1 MGVNLSSILIKHET
15 SLKDNSGSIVSVD
28 AYNIIYQFLSSIRGD
43 DGEPLKDSNGN
54 ITSHLSGIFY
64 RTSNL
69 LENNIK
75 PVYVFDG
82 KPFHLKSETLRE
94 RSLIKEKNIM
104 KLEEAIASNDDAKI
118 RSLSSRINYITDD
131 IVNESK
137 TLLNLMGLPYV
148 QAPSEGE
155 AQASYMTLKG
165 DVNAVVSQDYDCLL
179 FGAKRILR
187 NFTVYG
193 RRRIAGTSRT
203 INVNPEIIDLNENL
217 SNLGISREQLIYIG
231 ILTGTDFN
239 PGVKGIGAKT
249 ALSLIKKYNDIYS
262 VIKIKNI
269 GIDNLDEII
278 EFFMNPPHNDYEI
291 KFNEPD
297 FDGIIDFLCGKHNF
311 SESRVNET
319 LEKISRNYK
328 KDHQSSLDRFF

>member
-15 SLKDNSGSIVSVD
+15 SLSENSGSIVSVD

-64 RTSNL
+64 RTANM

-82 KPFHLKSETLRE
+82 KPFYLKSETLRE
-94 RSLIKEKNIM
+94 RSLIKEKNAM
-104 KLEEAIASNDDAKI
+104 KLEEAIANKDEEKI
-118 RSLSSRINYITDD
+118 KSLSSRINYITDD
-131 IVNESK
+131 IVEESK
-137 TLLNLMGLPYV
+137 KLLNLMGLPYV

-179 FGAKRILR
+179 FGARRILR
-187 NFTVYG
+187 NFTIYG
-193 RRRIAGTSRT
+193 KRRISGTSRT
-203 INVNPEIIDLNENL
+203 VNVTPEIIDLKENL
-217 SNLGISREQLIYIG
+217 DNLGITRDQLIYIG

-239 PGVKGIGAKT
+239 PGIKGIGAKT
-249 ALSLIKKYNDIYS
+249 ALSLIKKYNDIYN
-262 VIKIKNI
+262 VLKVKNI
-269 GIDNLDEII
+269 SIENLDEII
-278 EFFMNPPHNDYEI
+278 RFFNEPPHTDYNI

-297 FDGIIDFLCGKHNF
+297 FDGIMDFLCSKHNF
-311 SESRVNET
+311 SESRVKET

-328 KDHQSSLDRFF
+328 RDHQSSLDKFF